1 MGQLNGGLRFS
12 CSGHNFFGLFAR
24 VILLLATLA
33 AIPASASDDFRDISI
48 ITQAVNKALETQK
61 DGATSSWSNPDS
73 GNSGKI
79 NVTETFRGEDG
90 RTCRNYRRATESA
103 GVAKWT
109 IEGIGCRKRNGVWE
123 LQEGAAAVAKA
134 RRQER
139 ASPLPPGFGSLVTE
153 VEVPPLRRPLTF
165 EEESKLSEDY
175 GALRIAGRYR
185 EAIPIAKQL
194 IANAETRG
202 QADAAP
208 HIQAD
213 AAPYIYNLAGTYL
226 KLGRYELA
234 ERHYKRSLEIWDKY
248 DAWLAA
254 C

>member
-1 MGQLNGGLRFS
+1 MGQLNGGLRLS

-153 VEVPPLRRPLTF
+153 VETEVEVPPLRRPLTY
-165 EEESKLSEDY
+165 EESFKLSEDY
-175 GALRIAGRYR
+175 QALVTAGRYR

-194 IANAETRG
+194 L
-202 QADAAP
+202 AD
-208 HIQAD
+208 
-213 AAPYIYNLAGTYL
+213 T
-226 KLGRYELA
+226 K
-234 ERHYKRSLEIWDKY
+234 KK
-248 DAWLAA
+248 
-254 C
+254 